1 MLREPLSRRRAMQ
14 VIQEVKQKG
23 PYFGIIAAYPPEEI
37 AFFASK
43 AFEPDPNHPFVE
55 LSGRLYRVGKV
66 FDKKV
71 IFVRCGVGM
80 LNAAAV
86 AQQMIDVLDV
96 VGILHFG
103 IAGSANDSI
112 SFGDV
117 TIPKQFVHTGLWDW
131 LKPNG
136 TLESSDFAHLDFGN
150 FDVPKGNNLLGRVGY
165 SSEEFF
171 SVTGKPNLAQRLIWA
186 KVTSQWLQLAATLE
200 GIQLERCINSSF
212 CLPHSTKLVVGV
224 NGTSADIYVDNE
236 AYRDFLFQTFQVS
249 SVDMESFAIVMTSL
263 SNGIPVVVI
272 RGISDM
278 AGKSGEEAIDTFGAL
293 AATNAVTVLLRLLN
307 ILPSSLHH
315 YISFFNFFQQ
325 QSTSFI
331 TLILLLFFLFYP
343 QI

>member
-1 MLREPLSRRRAMQ
+1 MGTRILVILLLSLTAEFAVSLCRSKAVQ
-14 VIQEVKQKG
+14 VMKELKLKG

-43 AFEPDPNHPFVE
+43 AFKPDPKHPFVE
-55 LSGRLYRVGKV
+55 LSGRLYWVGKI

-86 AQQMIDVLDV
+86 TQQMIDVFDV
-96 VGILHFG
+96 IGILHFG

-117 TIPKQFVHTGLWDW
+117 TIPKQFIHTGLWDW

-136 TLESSDFAHLDFGN
+136 TLESSDFARLDFGN
-150 FDVPKGNNLLGRVGY
+150 FNVPKGKNLLGRVGY

-171 SVTGKPNLAQRLIWA
+171 SVTGKPNLSQRLIWA

-200 GIQLERCINSSF
+200 TC
-212 CLPHSTKLVVGV
+212 
-224 NGTSADIYVDNE
+224 
-236 AYRDFLFQTFQVS
+236 
-249 SVDMESFAIVMTSL
+249 L
-263 SNGIPVVVI
+263 SNGFPVIVI

-278 AGKSGEEAIDTFGAL
+278 AGKNGDEAIDTFGAL
-293 AATNAVTVLLRLLN
+293 AATNAVTVLLHLLK
-307 ILPSSLHH
+307 ILPSSHHH
-315 YISFFNFFQQ
+315 YIS
-325 QSTSFI
+325 
-331 TLILLLFFLFYP
+331 LLNS
-343 QI
+343 

>member
-1 MLREPLSRRRAMQ
+1 MGTRILVILLLSLTAEFAVSLCRSKAVQ
-14 VIQEVKQKG
+14 VMKELKLKG

-43 AFEPDPNHPFVE
+43 AFKPDPKHPFVE
-55 LSGRLYRVGKV
+55 LSGRLYWVGKI

-86 AQQMIDVLDV
+86 TQQMIDVFDV
-96 VGILHFG
+96 IGILHFG

-117 TIPKQFVHTGLWDW
+117 TIPKQFIHTGLWDW

-136 TLESSDFAHLDFGN
+136 TLESSDFARLDFGN
-150 FDVPKGNNLLGRVGY
+150 FNVPKGKNLLGRVGY

-171 SVTGKPNLAQRLIWA
+171 SVTGKPNLSQRLIWA

-200 GIQLERCINSSF
+200 GIQLEQCINSSF
-212 CLPHSTKLVVGV
+212 CLPHDPKLVIGV

-249 SVDMESFAIVMTSL
+249 SVDMESFPVVMTCL
-263 SNGIPVVVI
+263 SNGFPVIVI

-278 AGKSGEEAIDTFGAL
+278 AGKNGDEAIDTFGAL
-293 AATNAVTVLLRLLN
+293 AATNAVTVLLHLLK
-307 ILPSSLHH
+307 ILPSSHHH
-315 YISFFNFFQQ
+315 YIS
-325 QSTSFI
+325 
-331 TLILLLFFLFYP
+331 LLNS
-343 QI
+343 

>member
-1 MLREPLSRRRAMQ
+1 MGTRILVILLLSLTAEFAVSLCRSKAVQ
-14 VIQEVKQKG
+14 VMKELKLKG

-43 AFEPDPNHPFVE
+43 AFKPDPKHPFVE
-55 LSGRLYRVGKV
+55 LSGRLYWVGKI

-86 AQQMIDVLDV
+86 TQQMIDVFDV
-96 VGILHFG
+96 IGILHFG

-117 TIPKQFVHTGLWDW
+117 TIPKQFIHTGLWDW

-136 TLESSDFAHLDFGN
+136 TLESSDFARLDFGN
-150 FDVPKGNNLLGRVGY
+150 FNVPKGKNLLGRVGY

-171 SVTGKPNLAQRLIWA
+171 SVTGKPNLSQRLIWA

-200 GIQLERCINSSF
+200 
-212 CLPHSTKLVVGV
+212 LVIGV

-249 SVDMESFAIVMTSL
+249 SVDMESFPVVMTCL
-263 SNGIPVVVI
+263 SNGFPVIVI

-278 AGKSGEEAIDTFGAL
+278 AGKNGDEAIDTFGAL
-293 AATNAVTVLLRLLN
+293 AATNAVTVLLHLLK
-307 ILPSSLHH
+307 ILPSSHHH
-315 YISFFNFFQQ
+315 YIS
-325 QSTSFI
+325 
-331 TLILLLFFLFYP
+331 LLNS
-343 QI
+343 